1 MCSKKLWGCFSTD
14 KGERDDNEKLSGFST
29 SDVLVLVLVLVYKYK
44 ILTFFLSLLLLL
56 FFFSLH
62 HTLLS
67 KGKGE
72 GI

>member
-14 KGERDDNEKLSGFST
+14 KGERDDNEKLSSFST
-29 SDVLVLVLVLVYKYK
+29 SNVLVLVLVYKYK
-44 ILTFFLSLLLLL
+44 ILTFCFIPPPPS
-56 FFFSLH
+56 FFFWLR

>member
-1 MCSKKLWGCFSTD
+1 MCSKRLWGCFSTD
-14 KGERDDNEKLSGFST
+14 KGERDDNEKLSSFST
-29 SDVLVLVLVLVYKYK
+29 SDVLVLVLVYKYK
-44 ILTFFLSLLLLL
+44 ILTLFFIPPPS
-56 FFFSLH
+56 FFFSLR